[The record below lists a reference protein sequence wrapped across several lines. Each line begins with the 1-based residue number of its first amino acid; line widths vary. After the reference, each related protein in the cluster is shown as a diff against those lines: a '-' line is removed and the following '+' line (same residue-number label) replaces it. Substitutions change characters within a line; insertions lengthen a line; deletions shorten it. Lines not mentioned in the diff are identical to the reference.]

1 MFITFTEEV
10 VMHVALMIL
19 GFLWWWPVGLAML
32 AFIIMRRRRWRQIC
46 AGDEAMFDG
55 SFGMQRW
62 ERKMARAQEKVE
74 RVRERMERY
83 APAGSWFAPPTS
95 GNAAFDEYRAETLKR
110 LEDEQRE
117 FKDFLERLRVA
128 KDRAEFDN
136 FMANRRRR
144 AEPEAPAPPT
154 DQG

>member
-1 MFITFTEEV
+1 
-10 VMHVALMIL
+10 MHIVLMVL

-32 AFIIMRRRRWRQIC
+32 AFIIMRRRRWRQIS
-46 AGDEAMFDG
+46 AGAGEGAMFDG
-55 SFGMQRW
+55 SYGVQRW

-83 APAGSWFAPPTS
+83 APAGGWFAPSTS

-110 LEDEQRE
+110 LEDEQKE
-117 FKDFLERLRVA
+117 FKGFLDQLRVA

-136 FMANRRRR
+136 FMADRRRR
-144 AEPEAPAPPT
+144 NEAPEAPPPAP
-154 DQG
+154 QG